1 MKIFAQDGPLQL
13 LRYLFVLPFVSR
25 FCSLSVLAFL
35 FSLFSCRL
43 NPMDYLRSLWDL
55 DQSRVG
61 FYEYG
66 EPAALLPPPPKKHE
80 VAEELKV
87 EILKTTSLRDE
98 YQRSGK
104 QRVRHRAFVLATDGK
119 GKVGIGIK
127 VNRVQK
133 IAIEKATDQAK
144 SEMFEIALGN
154 FDPEKEEKHTLSQ
167 QVHGQYDKL
176 EVILIPAATGAG
188 LEGSA
193 IVQFI
198 LRLIGVKDCIVKPE
212 SSKFS
217 AFHLLL

>member
-1 MKIFAQDGPLQL
+1 
-13 LRYLFVLPFVSR
+13 
-25 FCSLSVLAFL
+25 
-35 FSLFSCRL
+35 
-43 NPMDYLRSLWDL
+43 MDYLRSLWDM

-66 EPAALLPPPPKKHE
+66 EPAALLSPPPKEHE
-80 VAEELKV
+80 FAEELKV

-104 QRVRHRAFVLATDGK
+104 QRVRHRAFVLANDGK

-144 SEMFEIALGN
+144 SELFEIALGN

-167 QVHGQYDKL
+167 PVHGQYDKL
-176 EVILIPAATGAG
+176 DVTLIPAATGTG

-212 SSKFS
+212 SGKFS
-217 AFHLLL
+217 AFHSYFKQPSFLHSPKGIIKCPTNSISVNSRMGLIMA